1 MVLRVSFIFP
11 HWSIF
16 FGENLSGQPH
26 VKRWCLRRKHSGFS
40 GGSGVA
46 FLRLNLEAMAHF
58 CYYFDALALRV
69 VVFHSHVQLPEGH
82 ICGIG
87 ASIASWFFIQGWRR
101 KKGKQ
106 WTSEVH
112 LGWHLETMI
121 WQKRDAKDFFS
132 GNSWDIMGEYLNGN
146 HWDIMEIATSGVIN
160 RGVLENPPAIVR
172 WLSQRRKP
180 PWLGHGDSSA

>member
-1 MVLRVSFIFP
+1 VSGLIHHGSQWGIFFFGWYPTIAMEHHHFFWVYKFVNGRFSIGIVCFPVVLRVSFIFP

-121 WQKRDAKDFFS
+121 WQKRDAKDFFRETA
-132 GNSWDIMGEYLNGN
+132 GI
-146 HWDIMEIATSGVIN
+146 
-160 RGVLENPPAIVR
+160 
-172 WLSQRRKP
+172 
-180 PWLGHGDSSA
+180 